1 MNPPSSVPTHRTV
14 IKLCSGIHAP
24 PLLHHPPFFF
34 SKTPPSVLW
43 YVIYCHF
50 KRHKSVFSASEEW
63 LWSHIPSS
71 SEQPPVFSFWYSLS
85 TRFLNV
91 PQCSVCLSLPHF
103 SSEHSSSLSQAL
115 VSLFLTHTYG
125 KNYSHDSNRG
135 SCPWQLLA
143 ATMKTEPAENVC
155 VSCIYVSMREFHSE
169 HFPCLWVT
177 YMCVREKY

>member
-1 MNPPSSVPTHRTV
+1 MYIHIFILFIWKCLLTSQPANLNVVSNAFSSAYRLNYPMTWVPPHPCPLTGLWSNYVQESTPLPSY
-14 IKLCSGIHAP
+14 IIHP
-24 PLLHHPPFFF
+24 FF

-63 LWSHIPSS
+63 LWSHIPSSS

-115 VSLFLTHTYG
+115 VSLFLTHT
-125 KNYSHDSNRG
+125 HMVRIIAMTQTEALVPG
-135 SCPWQLLA
+135 SF
-143 ATMKTEPAENVC
+143 
-155 VSCIYVSMREFHSE
+155 S
-169 HFPCLWVT
+169 
-177 YMCVREKY
+177 